1 MQQTVGSWRQ
11 ALPTERQLAQAAQP
25 PDPPRV
31 AWRKQMRRRVL
42 DEAWT
47 LAAENGWD
55 RVRVA
60 DLAQRAEVSR
70 PSIYAEFGDRAGIGQ
85 ALVHRES
92 DRFLTGLADVL
103 ERHRTHVG
111 LALQAGVGHALA
123 EAERNPFIEAVLSA
137 ARGGTD
143 ALLPFLTSRPEPILT
158 AARTL
163 VCGWLGDVLP
173 RVQEGRRAEAADL
186 LVRLSISHMLL
197 PLPEPGAAPARV
209 ARAACAVLGIKL
221 QA

>member
-1 MQQTVGSWRQ
+1 MRQ
-11 ALPTERQLAQAAQP
+11 
-25 PDPPRV
+25 
-31 AWRKQMRRRVL
+31 RVL
-42 DEAWT
+42 DEAWA

-60 DLAQRAEVSR
+60 DLAQRADVSR
-70 PSIYAEFGDRAGIGQ
+70 PSIYAEFGDRAGVGH

-92 DRFLTGLADVL
+92 DRFLTGLGDVL

-111 LALQAGVGHALA
+111 FALQAGVGHVLA
-123 EAERNPFIEAVLSA
+123 EAERDPFIKAVLSA

-158 AARTL
+158 AAWTL
-163 VCGWLGDVLP
+163 VSTWLDDVLP
-173 RVQEGRRAEAADL
+173 QVEEGRRAEAADL

-197 PLPEPGAAPARV
+197 PLPEPGTAPARL
-209 ARAACAVLGIKL
+209 ARAACAVLGIRP
-221 QA
+221 QE